1 MRMQSRG
8 VIARFQNIANWLRGD
23 DNLSEINRVFHSSCL
38 IGGLFCLLSGF
49 ECYFTGLSIV
59 LVVAN
64 FFYAVILAVAYYF
77 SRFRHQ
83 FQLSRIISI
92 LILVFGY
99 FPILW
104 FYNGGARG
112 SIPYFIPGVIS
123 FVTIS
128 IIDPWESKR
137 SKVISVV
144 MALVFCAVIISL
156 ILIEFF
162 HPEWVHMYPDP
173 VAQLVDTIIGSV
185 FAILGNYMLIR
196 ACLGLYYR
204 QLARVNEIAIHDA
217 MTGLYNH
224 IHIVDRLTEE
234 INRVTRS
241 GAPLSIMILDV
252 DHFKQIND
260 TYGHITGDQV
270 ITKVSQT
277 IKTNSRSIDLIG
289 RYGGDEI
296 LIILPET
303 TAEIAKVSGKRLLE
317 KVRDLE
323 FSRQFSVT
331 CSAGISQFENGDTV
345 DSLIEKADQ
354 SLYQAKDAGR
364 DRVYICN
371 PEVN

>member
-1 MRMQSRG
+1 LEITCS
-8 VIARFQNIANWLRGD
+8 
-23 DNLSEINRVFHSSCL
+23 SEPVW
-38 IGGLFCLLSGF
+38 GF
-49 ECYFTGLSIV
+49 ITGNS
-59 LVVAN
+59 
-64 FFYAVILAVAYYF
+64 
-77 SRFRHQ
+77 
-83 FQLSRIISI
+83 
-92 LILVFGY
+92 
-99 FPILW
+99 
-104 FYNGGARG
+104 
-112 SIPYFIPGVIS
+112 PG
-123 FVTIS
+123 
-128 IIDPWESKR
+128 
-137 SKVISVV
+137 
-144 MALVFCAVIISL
+144 
-156 ILIEFF
+156 
-162 HPEWVHMYPDP
+162 
-173 VAQLVDTIIGSV
+173 
-185 FAILGNYMLIR
+185 
-196 ACLGLYYR
+196 
-204 QLARVNEIAIHDA
+204 NEIAIHDA